1 MNDSTSEF
9 ILVQTTSNESA
20 VLEKIA
26 RQMVLE
32 RLAACVQI
40 SGPITSYFSWE
51 GKIDSTPEWLCSIK
65 TTRQAWRR
73 VEQTILEMHNY
84 DLPEIIALPILEG
97 STAYLEW
104 LRENVDV

>member
-1 MNDSTSEF
+1 MDDSTSEF
-9 ILVQTTSNESA
+9 ILVQTTSGENT

-26 RQMVLE
+26 RQLVME

-40 SGPITSYFSWE
+40 SGPLKSYFSWE
-51 GKIDSTPEWLCSIK
+51 GKIDSASEWLCSIK

-73 VEQTILEMHNY
+73 VEQTIVELHNY
-84 DLPEIIALPILEG
+84 GLPEIIVLPIIDG

-104 LRENVDV
+104 VRENVSD